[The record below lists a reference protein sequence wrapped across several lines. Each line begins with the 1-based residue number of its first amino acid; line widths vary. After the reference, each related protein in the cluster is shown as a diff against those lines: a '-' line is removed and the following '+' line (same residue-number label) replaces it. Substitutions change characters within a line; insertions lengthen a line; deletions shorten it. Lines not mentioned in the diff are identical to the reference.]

1 VEATGS
7 GLLGGPPVARVL
19 RPARALARW
28 AVHHGMP
35 AAYLSR
41 QARSGDPVALLLRD
55 PASRAEP
62 GELHER
68 LRARGPLVP
77 SALGPVTTTHAV
89 AREVLRSDRFG
100 VGFDWSGAPRAARWA
115 LAFGADPAVIGVAEP
130 PSMLVVDPPDH
141 TRYRRLVGRAFTP
154 RATAAAEPGIRRIA
168 DTLLDD
174 LGPAAA
180 RGEPV
185 DLVAAFAA
193 PLPVLVIADLLGVP
207 ADRQEDFLRWG
218 AALAA
223 TLDPG
228 LPLRRFLAADRAMRA
243 LQDFLTGH
251 FARLRRD
258 PGEDLV
264 SRLVT
269 AAEGSATDGSVT
281 DGSVTDGSATDGS
294 VTDGSALTDRELR
307 ATVMLLLGAGFETTV
322 NLLGNAVVLLDA
334 HRDQRAALLADPDG
348 WPGAVE
354 EVLRFDSPVQITGRT
369 VRTDTELA
377 GVPLR
382 SGSRVTLLLGAA
394 NRDPEVFPDPGRF
407 DVTRANARDHLAFS
421 AGIHYCV
428 GAGLARLEATVA
440 LRALTERFPD
450 LRVSGRPV
458 RRDLHTL
465 RGFQHLPV
473 TLC

>member
-1 VEATGS
+1 VGTTT
-7 GLLGGPPVARVL
+7 PTTARAL
-19 RPARALARW
+19 RPARTMARW
-28 AVHHGMP
+28 AVRHGMP
-35 AAYLSR
+35 AAYLTR
-41 QARSGDPVALLLRD
+41 EARRGDLVARLLRD
-55 PASRAEP
+55 PGLRADP
-62 GELHER
+62 HGVHEQ

-77 SALGPVTTTHAV
+77 SALGPLSTSHAV
-89 AREVLRSDRFG
+89 ASEVLRSDRFG

-115 LAFGADPAVIGVAEP
+115 LAFGDDPTATGVAEP

-154 RATAAAEPGIRRIA
+154 RATAAAEPMVRQVA
-168 DTLLDD
+168 DTLLDA
-174 LGPAAA
+174 LEPAAA

-218 AALAA
+218 AAAAA

-228 LPLRRFLAADRAMRA
+228 LPLRRFLAGERA
-243 LQDFLTGH
+243 LRALHDFLTGH
-251 FARLRRD
+251 FDRLRRA
-258 PGEDLV
+258 PGQDLV
-264 SRLVT
+264 SRLV
-269 AAEGSATDGSVT
+269 AASDED
-281 DGSVTDGSATDGS
+281 
-294 VTDGSALTDRELR
+294 ALTDRELH

-334 HRDQRAALLADPDG
+334 HRDQRAALLADPAG
-348 WPGAVE
+348 WPNAVE

-369 VRTDTELA
+369 VRADTELA
-377 GVPLR
+377 GVPMR

-394 NRDPEVFPDPGRF
+394 NRDPDVFAQPGRF
-407 DVTRANARDHLAFS
+407 DVTRTNAREHLAFS

-428 GAGLARLEATVA
+428 GAGLARMEAAVA

-465 RGFQHLPV
+465 RGFAHLPV
-473 TLC
+473 TLR